1 MDIGHT
7 LAIPEFALPSAFS
20 QKRPSLPVKTTS
32 PKKKTS
38 AQKDHIRKKKAK
50 SQTASGPVEAY
61 CICFPSSYIP
71 KQLETESSGPI
82 RFYG

>member
-32 PKKKTS
+32 
-38 AQKDHIRKKKAK
+38 AQKDHIRKKKVK